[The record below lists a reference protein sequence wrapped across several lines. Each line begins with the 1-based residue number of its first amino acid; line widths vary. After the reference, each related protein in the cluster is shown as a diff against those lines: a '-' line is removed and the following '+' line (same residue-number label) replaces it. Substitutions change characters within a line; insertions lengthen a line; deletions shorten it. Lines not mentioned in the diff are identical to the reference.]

1 VNSEAEAPALPVEE
15 PGGEGR
21 TGDRVATT
29 VFLVVSALIAMMLAF
44 AGLLLVMST
53 DSCGST
59 GDGNDCNTG
68 IFTITWL
75 LAMLIPIAGVVATS
89 IWTSVRL
96 KRKQTAWWA
105 PIAGT
110 FVFGAIYALDI
121 VVAFWALNN

>member
-1 VNSEAEAPALPVEE
+1 VNTEFESPALPLEE
-15 PGGEGR
+15 PGDESH

-29 VFLVVSALIAMMLAF
+29 VFLVASALIAIMLAF
-44 AGLLLVMST
+44 AGLMLVMST

-75 LAMLIPIAGVVATS
+75 LAMLIPIAGLVATFM
-89 IWTSVRL
+89 WTSMRL

-110 FVFGAIYALDI
+110 VVFCAIYALDI
-121 VVAFWALNN
+121 VVAFWALN